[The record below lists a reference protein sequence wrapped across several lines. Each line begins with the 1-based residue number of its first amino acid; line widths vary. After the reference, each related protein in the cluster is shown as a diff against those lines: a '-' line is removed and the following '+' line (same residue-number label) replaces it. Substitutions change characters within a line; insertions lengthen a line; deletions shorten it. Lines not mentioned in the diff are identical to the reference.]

1 MNVDGKRIRIEPAS
15 NPSSVLSTFWKK
27 KALCE
32 RSSGISESLAATDLG
47 CPWTNDSR
55 QEKRPKLGSLGLE
68 LAGCPDKLFT
78 NCLVAGLPTWVGP
91 QLFFHSYRRNLAQL

>member
-1 MNVDGKRIRIEPAS
+1 MTHDK
-15 NPSSVLSTFWKK
+15 
-27 KALCE
+27 
-32 RSSGISESLAATDLG
+32 
-47 CPWTNDSR
+47 

-78 NCLVAGLPTWVGP
+78 NCLVAGLPAWVGQ

>member
-1 MNVDGKRIRIEPAS
+1 MSMGSGFGWSRQQ
-15 NPSSVLSTFWKK
+15 SVISPLRVLEEE
-27 KALCE
+27 ARCE
-32 RSSGISESLAATDLG
+32 RSSGISESLRLQIWAVHG
-47 CPWTNDSR
+47 QNDSR

-78 NCLVAGLPTWVGP
+78 NYLVAGLPAWVGQ

>member
-27 KALCE
+27 KPSA
-32 RSSGISESLAATDLG
+32 
-47 CPWTNDSR
+47 NDHLEFR
-55 QEKRPKLGSLGLE
+55 RACGYRFWAVHGQMIHDKKKRPKLGSLGLE

-78 NCLVAGLPTWVGP
+78 CLVAGLPTWVGQ

>member
-1 MNVDGKRIRIEPAS
+1 MSMGSGFGSSRPAIHHQSSPRSGRRSPLRTIIWNFGEP
-15 NPSSVLSTFWKK
+15 
-27 KALCE
+27 
-32 RSSGISESLAATDLG
+32 AATDLG
-47 CPWTNDSR
+47 CPRTNDSR

-78 NCLVAGLPTWVGP
+78 CLVAGLPTWVGR

>member
-1 MNVDGKRIRIEPAS
+1 MNVDGKRIRMESPAIRHQSSPRSGRRSPLRTIIWNFGEP
-15 NPSSVLSTFWKK
+15 
-27 KALCE
+27 
-32 RSSGISESLAATDLG
+32 AATDLG
-47 CPWTNDSR
+47 CPRTNDSR

-78 NCLVAGLPTWVGP
+78 NYLVAGLPAWVGQ